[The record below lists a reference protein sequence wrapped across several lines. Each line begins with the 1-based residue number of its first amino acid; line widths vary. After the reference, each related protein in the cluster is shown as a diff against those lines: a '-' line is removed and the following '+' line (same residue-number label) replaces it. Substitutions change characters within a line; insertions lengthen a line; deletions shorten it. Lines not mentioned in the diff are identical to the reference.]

1 MNREPGIFVFIRSL
15 FALSSEYLVIL
26 AQISLFLYK
35 YTFLLHFTYT
45 L

>member
-35 YTFLLHFTYT
+35 YTFLLQFTYT